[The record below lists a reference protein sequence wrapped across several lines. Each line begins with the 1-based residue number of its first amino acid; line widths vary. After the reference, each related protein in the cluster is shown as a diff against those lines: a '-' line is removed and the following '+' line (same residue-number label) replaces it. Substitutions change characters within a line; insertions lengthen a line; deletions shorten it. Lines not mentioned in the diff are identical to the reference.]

1 MRRKRDGKRRSGIA
15 TVELALLLPFL
26 AFIFVAAVDYG
37 RVFYYS
43 ITIENCA
50 RNGALYA
57 SDPIAAAQSS
67 YASLSD
73 AALSDAPNIS
83 PTPTVT
89 STSGTDASGRS
100 YVDVTVTYTFTTL
113 TSYPGIPSST
123 TISRTVRTDVA
134 PTAPT
139 SN

>member
-1 MRRKRDGKRRSGIA
+1 
-15 TVELALLLPFL
+15 
-26 AFIFVAAVDYG
+26 
-37 RVFYYS
+37 YS

-67 YASLSD
+67 YATLSD

-134 PTAPT
+134 PTAP
-139 SN
+139 N